1 MGKRESNHFS
11 SSTPED
17 EAGGSA
23 PERLGVVRMAQES
36 NGRRELLRSLG
47 AWGTQYKTAASIPAM
62 PKPRVSVAATVS
74 DQVRRAFIA
83 SSSGRVVASAAEQLT
98 WPR

>member
-23 PERLGVVRMAQES
+23 PERLVVRMAQES

-62 PKPRVSVAATVS
+62 PKPRASVAATVS
-74 DQVRRAFIA
+74 DQVRRAFMA

-98 WPR
+98 LPR